1 MTGVDANIFVALA
14 VGGHPLQSRSLEHV
28 AAALAAGHRLVTTAS
43 VLAEFLH
50 VATDSRRFNPPLL
63 MEEALSWIEAWL
75 AREETLLL
83 AVEDADVQLCLR
95 WLRQHHLGRRRILDT
110 QLAATLH
117 RQDVRRLI
125 TSNPDDFRVFGV
137 LELVVP

>member
-14 VGGHPLQSRSLEHV
+14 VGGHPLQPRAVDWV
-28 AAALAAGHRLVTTAS
+28 AAELAAGRRLVTTAG

-50 VATDSRRFNPPLL
+50 VATDPRRFSPPLL
-63 MEEALSWIEAWL
+63 MEEALRWVEAWL
-75 AREETLLL
+75 AKEETLLL
-83 AVEDADVQLCLR
+83 AVEEADVQLSLR
-95 WLRQHHLGRRRILDT
+95 WLRQHHLGRKRILDT

-117 RQDVRRLI
+117 HQGVRRLI

-137 LELVVP
+137 FELLVP